1 MERWEEELAEL
12 TPRAVALREWL
23 DPLPVRGTR
32 ARRPNMVEEAG
43 PPKAGKSS
51 LKKLLHQFFRR
62 APISMQVNALPE
74 GPEELLGY
82 REEPRYTYQNF
93 RYALAQLLD
102 DPLSTYFHLDILDR
116 GPVDAAAWF
125 YCHEERGVI
134 PAEERDIAVAFALSP
149 RILADLDGCVI
160 VICDPKVSLARE
172 ATVALSPKPGRYMN
186 EEMLGRLNR
195 AYHMV
200 YEIVKDRLP
209 TLLLDTTSE
218 SPKESAVRVI
228 RHIIECGER
237 RMAREKTNTSAG

>member
-1 MERWEEELAEL
+1 VTVERWEEELAEL

-23 DPLPVRGTR
+23 DPLPARGTR
-32 ARRPNMVEEAG
+32 ATSPIEAELAG
-43 PPKAGKSS
+43 LPKGGKTS

-62 APISMQVNALPE
+62 APVSMQVNALPE

-82 REEPRYTYQNF
+82 REEPRYTYQNLH
-93 RYALAQLLD
+93 YSLGQILA
-102 DPLSTYFHLDILDR
+102 DPLSTYYHLDLLDR
-116 GPVDAAAWF
+116 GPVDSAAWF

-134 PAEERDIAVAFALSP
+134 TAEERDIAVAFILSP
-149 RILADLDGCVI
+149 RLLSDLDGCVV

-195 AYHMV
+195 AYRTV
-200 YEIVKDRLP
+200 YEIVKGRLP
-209 TLLLDTTSE
+209 TLLLDTTNE
-218 SPKESAVRVI
+218 GPKESAVRVI

-237 RMAREKTNTSAG
+237 RMKREAGNGG